1 MSELFITH
9 LSVGTGIKAL
19 SRGQALKAAGSSKG
33 SHPRSERRNKAEIMS
48 E

>member
-19 SRGQALKAAGSSKG
+19 SEGQALRAAGSSKG
-33 SHPRSERRNKAEIMS
+33 SHPRRERRNRAEIMDK
-48 E
+48 